1 MKSIFWKYFKDTL
14 GWALIHSPGPISVI
28 AKGVALVFDDIREDI
43 FWLRDQL
50 NPLTCEEQY
59 LPTHGATRGIPQHPL
74 ESTNQYRKRVVKAY
88 AWHRQGG
95 KAEGMPKILEH
106 YGYEGCTFYN
116 CRKDDEARWAE
127 FKAQIPV
134 PEYGLEA
141 NDYSLVTWAVQET
154 KPARSKLVALQT
166 HSTIQGAAN
175 ASGTLLLCS
184 VVTLEPEKPK
194 EALLTVTISSGCG
207 LHTITTTSLG

>member
-1 MKSIFWKYFKDTL
+1 MKSIFWKYFKDVL
-14 GWALIHSPGPISVI
+14 GWALIHSPGAVSVI

-50 NPLTCEEQY
+50 NPATCEEQY
-59 LPTHGATRGIPQHPL
+59 LPEHGATRGIPQHPL
-74 ESTNQYRKRVVKAY
+74 ESIDQYRKRVVRAY
-88 AWHRQGG
+88 VWHHQGG
-95 KAEGMPKILEH
+95 KAEGMPKILKH

-116 CRKDDEARWAE
+116 CRKDDAARWAE

-134 PEYGLEA
+134 PERGLEA
-141 NDYSLVTWAVQET
+141 NDYALVTWAVQET
-154 KPARSKLVALQT
+154 KPARSKLSALQT
-166 HSTIQGAAN
+166 QTVTQGTVN
-175 ASGTLLLCS
+175 ASGALLLGS

-194 EALLTVTISSGCG
+194 DAVLDVTISSGCG